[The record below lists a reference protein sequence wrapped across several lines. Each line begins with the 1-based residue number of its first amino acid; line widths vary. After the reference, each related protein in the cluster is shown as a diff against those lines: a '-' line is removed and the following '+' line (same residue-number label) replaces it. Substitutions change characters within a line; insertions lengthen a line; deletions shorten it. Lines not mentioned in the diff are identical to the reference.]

1 MSAFQLSMLRLSR
14 IAPGLVFFVLFG
26 CSSSPKVVDD
36 WPAEVPPKDLFIQ
49 SYENDADNQEVQSR
63 EDYLVWIKRFYQ
75 GWVVYSHGWLKVSQD
90 ILEELPMDQREEARS
105 QIAEIGLEI
114 AREWAKEK
122 QDRYIFTNMVAVW
135 GEGLLEALNRGE
147 IFQYMELVEQDLES
161 LKQRNIVREDISI
174 QRYFPNI
181 QTDSFLF

>member
-1 MSAFQLSMLRLSR
+1 
-14 IAPGLVFFVLFG
+14 
-26 CSSSPKVVDD
+26 
-36 WPAEVPPKDLFIQ
+36 
-49 SYENDADNQEVQSR
+49 
-63 EDYLVWIKRFYQ
+63 
-75 GWVVYSHGWLKVSQD
+75 
-90 ILEELPMDQREEARS
+90 LEELPMDQREEARS